1 MGIIQEIREEIQA
14 AYKEPTSRDLTILAL
29 LMLIIPGLIG
39 LYTLLWKG
47 SDSGYYW
54 IAAGVI
60 ICISRVIPPL
70 FRRFYRLWLSFA
82 VVLGYFVSKILLTL
96 VFCLAVLPTGLI
108 MRLIGKDPM
117 ERKLDPNA
125 SSYWIKRENQEDQT
139 IERYEKQF

>member
-1 MGIIQEIREEIQA
+1 MGIIKEIREEIRA
-14 AYKEPTSRDLTILAL
+14 TYKEPSSKDLTILAL

-54 IAAGVI
+54 IGAGAA
-60 ICISRVIPPL
+60 ICATRAIPPF

-82 VVLGYFVSKILLTL
+82 VVLGYFVSRILLTL
-96 VFCLAVLPTGLI
+96 IFCLVVLPTGLI
-108 MRLIGKDPM
+108 MRLFGKDPM

-125 SSYWIKRENQEDQT
+125 SSYWIKREIQEDQS
-139 IERYEKQF
+139 IDRYQKQF